1 MHDST
6 CKCCLTPTIHLV
18 YDFGLMPPVNTYFEK
33 ATISEE
39 KSFPLKL
46 YVCKICWLL
55 QLGHVP
61 PPSSLFEE
69 YHHVSGASKGNVE
82 HLEKVS
88 EIINKRV
95 KNKPTKIFEV
105 GCNDGTLLKF
115 LQLFSHEVAG
125 CDPAKNLTPKK
136 ELRVY
141 SDFFGVN
148 VAKKIWAEAGTF
160 DFIVGLNVFAHNADF
175 IDMLKGSAALLTETG
190 TIMIEVAYAPLT
202 ICDGNFDTI
211 YHEHVCSYTLISL
224 TNVLRNAGLKIYD
237 AEIITTQGGS
247 IRVFAQHDCNNSIIT
262 DNYTDIIER
271 EQEDGL
277 NNLRYYEA
285 LQSKIEQKS
294 ALINDFLSDVVR
306 QNRRML
312 IVGSPA
318 RGVVTMN
325 VCGIDVSAHSLVVDD
340 TKEKQGKIMPGV
352 HIPICAWEDIN
363 FSAFEVAL
371 ILSWNYTDSLV
382 DRLRK
387 TDFSGRVFVPFPVLK
402 EIPYRDL
409 K

>member
-1 MHDST
+1 MHDSN

-18 YDFGLMPPVNTYFEK
+18 YDFGLMPPVNSYLEK

-55 QLGHVP
+55 QLGYVP

-69 YHHVSGASKGNVE
+69 YHHVSGASEGNVE
-82 HLEKVS
+82 HLKNVS

-125 CDPAKNLTPKK
+125 CDPAKNLAPEK

-148 VAKKIWAEAGTF
+148 AAKKIWAEAGTF
-160 DFIVGLNVFAHNADF
+160 DFIVGLNVFAHNAGF

-237 AEIITTQGGS
+237 AEIIATQGGS

-325 VCGIDVSAHSLVVDD
+325 VCGIDVSAQSLVVDD

-352 HIPICAWEDIN
+352 HIPIFAWEDIN
-363 FSAFEVAL
+363 FSAFEVTL

-409 K
+409 Q